1 MKFRWQRGWGGNRRS
16 LPYLVFFLSVAVTV
30 CAWVS
35 AGLIIGTQDVD
46 RFSAA
51 TEEAE
56 SAIKGRVD
64 DQEDLVRAGAA
75 TFAMQNG
82 WTKLQ
87 FHAYV
92 ENLNF
97 SRNYQGSQGLGYIK
111 RTRRGDAPA
120 LERSIRAEGVT
131 DFAIHPQLQ
140 TPD

>member
-64 DQEDLVRAGAA
+64 DQEDLVRASAA
-75 TFAMQNG
+75 TFAMQNS

-97 SRNYQGSQGLGYIK
+97 SRNYQDRKS
-111 RTRRGDAPA
+111 TR
-120 LERSIRAEGVT
+120 LNSSHTV
-131 DFAIHPQLQ
+131 
-140 TPD
+140 